1 MLLNDDHEFLTQEP
15 TTIVVNIKNDN
26 IMSTRGCIVKL
37 NREKCEID
45 YIHYGLDFVVK
56 LFYESTGNITSPEM
70 QDLLIKETELCPWH
84 IDITDK
90 DLINRLFRYD
100 TDVIEMDSEL
110 FLFCEDKGH
119 RLDLTLRWRNY
130 KEFMRADN

>member
-1 MLLNDDHEFLTQEP
+1 MLSDDDQGFLTLEP
-15 TTIVVNIKNDN
+15 TTIVVNKKIDN

-45 YIHYGLDFVVK
+45 YIHYGLDFIIK
-56 LFYESTGNITSPEM
+56 LFYESNGDISSVEM

-90 DLINRLFRYD
+90 DLINRLFKYD
-100 TDVIEMDSEL
+100 TDIIEMDAEI

-119 RLDLTLRWRNY
+119 YLDLTLKWSDG
-130 KEFMRADN
+130 KF